1 MKKFNQFLTNM
12 FFLTL
17 GALIAAIALEIFLV
31 PNKII
36 DGGIV
41 GISIMCS
48 VKMGLPLGF
57 FTFFLNLPFI
67 FLALKR
73 FGAMFVFYT
82 FWSVTM
88 LSCFVTLFEYFHKSF
103 SSDAIL
109 ACIFGGVLLGL
120 GVGLILRNNGSL
132 DGTEI
137 VAIRLKEKISFSVGE
152 IIMFFNIF
160 IFIAAGFIFAWE
172 NCLYS
177 MLTYFIA
184 YKVIDIVLEGV
195 NESKSIRIISDKAEE
210 IGQKI
215 IETMNTSV
223 TYMDVIGGY
232 SKAPKKLVYCI
243 ISRLEIVKM
252 KELIKSIDPMAF
264 LTIENVHDV
273 EGVRVKKKH
282 SF

>member
-12 FFLTL
+12 FFLTF
-17 GALIAAIALEIFLV
+17 GALIAAFALEIFLV

-48 VKMGLPLGF
+48 AKMGLPLGF

-88 LSCFVTLFEYFHKSF
+88 LSCFVTFLEYFHKSF

-120 GVGLILRNNGSL
+120 GVGLILRNHGSL

-137 VAIRLKEKISFSVGE
+137 VAIRLKEKVSFSVGE

-160 IFIAAGFIFAWE
+160 IFLAAGFVFSWDK
-172 NCLYS
+172 CLYS

-184 YKVIDIVLEGV
+184 YKVIDIVLEGL

-210 IGQKI
+210 IGQQI

-223 TYMDVIGGY
+223 TYMDVVGGY

-252 KELIKSIDPMAF
+252 KELIKTIDPTAF

>member
-1 MKKFNQFLTNM
+1 MITSNFIGVYGGDHRRIGFIYPKDSN
-12 FFLTL
+12 
-17 GALIAAIALEIFLV
+17 
-31 PNKII
+31 II
-36 DGGIV
+36 MASAYDL
-41 GISIMCS
+41 CS
-48 VKMGLPLGF
+48 NV
-57 FTFFLNLPFI
+57 
-67 FLALKR
+67 
-73 FGAMFVFYT
+73 FG
-82 FWSVTM
+82 
-88 LSCFVTLFEYFHKSF
+88 E
-103 SSDAIL
+103 
-109 ACIFGGVLLGL
+109 GV
-120 GVGLILRNNGSL
+120 RN
-132 DGTEI
+132 
-137 VAIRLKEKISFSVGE
+137 KEKGTSLATPEVLERIGIERAKEKMSFSVGE

-160 IFIAAGFIFAWE
+160 IFIAAGFVFAWE

-210 IGQKI
+210 IGQQI

-223 TYMDVIGGY
+223 TYMDVVGGY

-252 KELIKSIDPMAF
+252 KELIKTIDPTAF

-273 EGVRVKKKH
+273 EGVRIKKKH